1 MSEPQ
6 AAGRT
11 DAEDA
16 VPGAVIGA
24 SRARPRSE
32 RALRTLRHHPLGAF
46 GLFLVLV
53 IMFCAAIGPEL
64 TADPTAV
71 STEILA
77 GPSGEHWFGTDR
89 LGRDYFARV
98 IAGARLTMVL
108 ALGAM
113 VLGAAVALL
122 VGMVSAYAGGLVDL
136 LGQRIVDMLLAFPG
150 LVLLLLLAQVV
161 GRDWKAVA
169 LGLGVLYAVGMV
181 RIIRANTLATLAESY
196 VEAARVVGAAPLR
209 ILFRHVLPN
218 MGPPL
223 LIYVSALIGGAI
235 LAEGA
240 LSFLGLGIP
249 PPEPSWG
256 RMLTESRTLWKY
268 PHLSIFPGVAM
279 TVAVL
284 GFNLV
289 GDSVR
294 DILDPRMRGST

>member
-1 MSEPQ
+1 MSTITPDVATEVDPY
-6 AAGRT
+6 APIVR
-11 DAEDA
+11 
-16 VPGAVIGA
+16 
-24 SRARPRSE
+24 SRRQ
-32 RALRTLRHHPLGAF
+32 RAWSTAKHHPLGLF
-46 GLFLVLV
+46 GLFLVVV
-53 IMFCAAIGPEL
+53 IVFMAAFGPML
-64 TADPTAV
+64 TADPDRV
-71 STEILA
+71 SPDILA
-77 GPSGEHWFGTDR
+77 SPSGEYWFGTDR

-98 IAGARLTMVL
+98 VAGARLTMSL

-113 VLGAAVALL
+113 VLGAGIALV

-136 LGQRIVDMLLAFPG
+136 LGQRVVDMLLAFPG

-161 GRDWKAVA
+161 GRGWESVA
-169 LGLGVLYAVGMV
+169 LGLGVLYAVGLV

-196 VEAARVVGAAPLR
+196 VESARVIGATPLR

-240 LSFLGLGIP
+240 LSFLGLGIA

-256 RMLTESRTLWKY
+256 RMLTEARVLWNE

-294 DILDPRMRGST
+294 DIFDPRLRGA